1 MTIGQILQFILAFLM
16 LGMGM
21 TLSLADFKRVTLQP
35 KATLTGLVS
44 QVVFLPILG
53 AVIVALVPMP
63 VEIAV
68 GLMIIAIC
76 PGGATSNLISHLAK
90 GDLALSITM
99 TALSSVITV
108 FTIPFILNF
117 TLEWLLG
124 AGKAV
129 KLDIMTTIQSL
140 TLLTIVPVII
150 GMFIKAYLPQFA
162 RLAEKP
168 VNIASLLFIL
178 FAVILII
185 YNAQKSGS
193 IVDLIYQAGLA
204 TVLLNG
210 LAMLYGFYLP
220 VLVGLSLAQRITIS
234 IEVGIQNNVLGIYIA
249 TQLLNNPAMGTAAAV
264 YAFVMCTSGF
274 VAIYFFRKMSL
285 INQNKV

>member
-21 TLSLADFKRVTLQP
+21 TLTIADFKRVTLQP

-53 AVIVALVPMP
+53 AIIVALVPMP

-140 TLLTIVPVII
+140 TLLTIVPVIL
-150 GMFIKAYLPQFA
+150 GMFIKAYWSRFA

-168 VNIASLLFIL
+168 INIASVLFIL
-178 FAVILII
+178 FAVVLII

-193 IVDLIYQAGLA
+193 IADLIYQAGLA

-210 LAMLYGFYLP
+210 VAMLYGFYLP
-220 VLVGLSLAQRITIS
+220 VWLGLNLAQRITIS

-249 TQLLNNPAMGTAAAV
+249 TQLLNNPAMGTTAAV

-274 VAIYFFRKMSL
+274 ISIYFFRKMSAN
-285 INQNKV
+285 NQNKA